1 MYYLKDIK
9 TGKIAKRKL
18 NGEPFLYSTERLAR
32 LGAKWLGRK
41 RKTSFRALENTMY
54 YPQ

>member
-1 MYYLKDIK
+1 MYYLKDNK
-9 TGKIAKRKL
+9 TGESAKMKD
-18 NGEPFLYSTERLAR
+18 GSPFLYSTERLAR

-41 RKTSFRALENTMY
+41 RKTSFRVLENTMY